1 MELSTGATWTVDPG
15 PWTAFVYLTER
26 PAPMH
31 SVTHMATDPNVP
43 ATNVARRDE
52 PLATERE
59 RVVQTLSTH
68 FAHDRLTMTEFEH
81 RLERAYNLTA
91 VDELRSLVADLPAI
105 SAQPGTQEESIA
117 PALVPSREVPPRGA
131 IFAVMGGHE
140 RTGSW
145 IVPRQ
150 LKVVVIMG
158 GAEIDLREARFGA
171 GSTEIEIF
179 VLMGGVTIIVPPG
192 VRVESLGAAVMGG
205 FELKAGDA
213 TALSP
218 THPVLRLSGLA
229 IMGGVETE
237 TRYPGETA
245 KEAKRRRRRARSE
258 RG

>member
-1 MELSTGATWTVDPG
+1 MD
-15 PWTAFVYLTER
+15 
-26 PAPMH
+26 
-31 SVTHMATDPNVP
+31 TDPNI
-43 ATNVARRDE
+43 TSD
-52 PLATERE
+52 PLAAERE
-59 RVVQTLSTH
+59 RVVQVLSTH
-68 FAHDRLTMTEFEH
+68 FAHDRLSMTDFEQ

-91 VDELRSLVADLPAI
+91 VDELRSLIADLPAA
-105 SAQPGTQEESIA
+105 SVPAATGDELVA
-117 PALVPSREVPPRGA
+117 PTLVASRDVPPRGA
-131 IFAVMGGHE
+131 VFAVMGGQE

-150 LKVVVIMG
+150 LKVVVALG

-171 GSTEIEIF
+171 GVTEIELF
-179 VLMGGVTIIVPPG
+179 VLMGGVNIIVPPG
-192 VRVESLGAAVMGG
+192 VRVESFGAAFMGG

-245 KEAKRRRRRARSE
+245 KEAKRRRRRARSD
-258 RG
+258 RR